1 MLSDTYCY
9 SLLNRL
15 LSMSLLLD
23 ALPTTEE
30 FFREFWNK
38 KPFVVR
44 GMISKKIMGAL
55 IDEDHLAGLSLEEEV
70 ESRLVKKGKKQ
81 NDWTCDHGPFHEK
94 DFAGLGEEDWSLLV
108 QNIDKHH
115 DATADLL
122 KCFNF
127 SPRWLLDDIMV
138 SFSPKGGTV
147 GAHTDS
153 YHVFLVQGKG
163 ERCWKVANEPI
174 KNEDYINDISLKI
187 LEASFEGEDI
197 TVTEGDVIYI
207 PPKFAHQGISLKPS
221 LTYSVG
227 FLGPSL
233 SDMLIQFG
241 QYLEEN
247 HLEIPRYLGQ
257 NLTESAVPFH
267 ITPNHCDDLKFF
279 MTDVFTQDYFNKWL
293 THYFC
298 SPMQTYEEDYDDD
311 ANINVDDIIAE
322 SVMLIKR
329 PAIKMLFIPLKAS
342 QKYCVSA
349 GDVSFNLDFSDL
361 FLVNMMAQETPF
373 SAKIFINHT
382 EILRNLLT
390 QNILTRAET

>member
-1 MLSDTYCY
+1 
-9 SLLNRL
+9 
-15 LSMSLLLD
+15 MSLILD
-23 ALPTTEE
+23 SLPTTEE

-241 QYLEEN
+241 QYIEEN

>member
-1 MLSDTYCY
+1 
-9 SLLNRL
+9 
-15 LSMSLLLD
+15 MSLILD

-187 LEASFEGEDI
+187 LKASFEGEVI

>member
-1 MLSDTYCY
+1 
-9 SLLNRL
+9 
-15 LSMSLLLD
+15 MSLILD

-311 ANINVDDIIAE
+311 TNINVDDIIAE

-329 PAIKMLFIPLKAS
+329 PAIKMLFIPLKAP

>member
-1 MLSDTYCY
+1 
-9 SLLNRL
+9 
-15 LSMSLLLD
+15 MSLILD

-241 QYLEEN
+241 QYIEEN

-329 PAIKMLFIPLKAS
+329 PAIKMLFIHLTAS

>member
-1 MLSDTYCY
+1 
-9 SLLNRL
+9 
-15 LSMSLLLD
+15 MSLILD

-44 GMISKKIMGAL
+44 GMISEKIMGAL

-233 SDMLIQFG
+233 SDLLIQFG
-241 QYLEEN
+241 QYIEEN
-247 HLEIPRYLGQ
+247 HLDIPRYLGQ

>member
-1 MLSDTYCY
+1 
-9 SLLNRL
+9 
-15 LSMSLLLD
+15 MSLILD

-44 GMISKKIMGAL
+44 GMISKKIIGAL

-174 KNEDYINDISLKI
+174 KNEDYVNDISLKI

-241 QYLEEN
+241 QYIEEN

-279 MTDVFTQDYFNKWL
+279 MTDVFTQDYFNNWL

>member
-1 MLSDTYCY
+1 
-9 SLLNRL
+9 
-15 LSMSLLLD
+15 MSLILD

-298 SPMQTYEEDYDDD
+298 SPMQTYEEDYDEDT
-311 ANINVDDIIAE
+311 NINVDNIIAE

>member
-1 MLSDTYCY
+1 
-9 SLLNRL
+9 
-15 LSMSLLLD
+15 MSLILD

-122 KCFNF
+122 KYFNF

-241 QYLEEN
+241 QYIEEN

>member
-1 MLSDTYCY
+1 
-9 SLLNRL
+9 
-15 LSMSLLLD
+15 MSLILD

-267 ITPNHCDDLKFF
+267 ITSTHCDDLKFF

-382 EILRNLLT
+382 ETLRNLLT

>member
-1 MLSDTYCY
+1 
-9 SLLNRL
+9 
-15 LSMSLLLD
+15 MSLILD

-38 KPFVVR
+38 KPFVIR

-94 DFAGLGEEDWSLLV
+94 DFVGLGEEDWSLLV

-197 TVTEGDVIYI
+197 TVTEGDMIYI

-241 QYLEEN
+241 QYIEEN

>member
-1 MLSDTYCY
+1 
-9 SLLNRL
+9 
-15 LSMSLLLD
+15 MSLILD

-122 KCFNF
+122 KYFNF

>member
-1 MLSDTYCY
+1 
-9 SLLNRL
+9 
-15 LSMSLLLD
+15 MSLLLD

-44 GMISKKIMGAL
+44 GMISKEIMGAL

-81 NDWTCDHGPFHEK
+81 NDWTCDHGPFQEK

-197 TVTEGDVIYI
+197 TVTEGDVIYV
-207 PPKFAHQGISLKPS
+207 PPKFAHQGISLKSS

-241 QYLEEN
+241 QYIEEN
-247 HLEIPRYLGQ
+247 HLKIPRYLGQ
-257 NLTESAVPFH
+257 NLTESAVPFE
-267 ITPNHCDDLKFF
+267 ITPNHSDDLKLF

-298 SPMQTYEEDYDDD
+298 SPMQTYEEDYDED

-329 PAIKMLFIPLKAS
+329 PAIKMLFIPSKAS

-349 GDVSFNLDFSDL
+349 GNVSFNLDFSDL
-361 FLVNMMAQETPF
+361 VLVNMMAQEKPF
-373 SAKIFINHT
+373 SAKIFIKHT

>member
-1 MLSDTYCY
+1 
-9 SLLNRL
+9 
-15 LSMSLLLD
+15 MSLILD

-122 KCFNF
+122 KYFNF

-197 TVTEGDVIYI
+197 TVTEADVIYI

-241 QYLEEN
+241 QYIEEN

-279 MTDVFTQDYFNKWL
+279 MTDVFTRDYFNKWL

-311 ANINVDDIIAE
+311 ANINVDDIIAK

>member
-1 MLSDTYCY
+1 
-9 SLLNRL
+9 
-15 LSMSLLLD
+15 MSLILD

-241 QYLEEN
+241 QYIEEN

-329 PAIKMLFIPLKAS
+329 PAIKMLFIPLKAP

>member
-15 LSMSLLLD
+15 LSMSLILD

-94 DFAGLGEEDWSLLV
+94 DFVGLGEVDWSLLV

>member
-15 LSMSLLLD
+15 LSMSLILD
-23 ALPTTEE
+23 APPTTEE

>member
-1 MLSDTYCY
+1 
-9 SLLNRL
+9 
-15 LSMSLLLD
+15 
-23 ALPTTEE
+23 
-30 FFREFWNK
+30 
-38 KPFVVR
+38 
-44 GMISKKIMGAL
+44 
-55 IDEDHLAGLSLEEEV
+55 
-70 ESRLVKKGKKQ
+70 
-81 NDWTCDHGPFHEK
+81 
-94 DFAGLGEEDWSLLV
+94 
-108 QNIDKHH
+108 
-115 DATADLL
+115 
-122 KCFNF
+122 
-127 SPRWLLDDIMV
+127 
-138 SFSPKGGTV
+138 
-147 GAHTDS
+147 
-153 YHVFLVQGKG
+153 
-163 ERCWKVANEPI
+163 
-174 KNEDYINDISLKI
+174 
-187 LEASFEGEDI
+187 
-197 TVTEGDVIYI
+197 
-207 PPKFAHQGISLKPS
+207 
-221 LTYSVG
+221 
-227 FLGPSL
+227 
-233 SDMLIQFG
+233 MLIQFG

-267 ITPNHCDDLKFF
+267 ITPKHCDDLKFF

>member
-9 SLLNRL
+9 LLLNRL
-15 LSMSLLLD
+15 LSMSLILD

>member
-1 MLSDTYCY
+1 
-9 SLLNRL
+9 
-15 LSMSLLLD
+15 MSLILD

-55 IDEDHLAGLSLEEEV
+55 IDEDYLAGLSLEEEV
-70 ESRLVKKGKKQ
+70 DSRLVKKGKKQ

>member
-1 MLSDTYCY
+1 
-9 SLLNRL
+9 
-15 LSMSLLLD
+15 MSLILD

-44 GMISKKIMGAL
+44 GMISRKIIGAL
-55 IDEDHLAGLSLEEEV
+55 IDADHLAGLSLEEEV

-94 DFAGLGEEDWSLLV
+94 DFAGLGEENWSLLV

-187 LEASFEGEDI
+187 LGASFEGEDI

-241 QYLEEN
+241 QYIEEN

-298 SPMQTYEEDYDDD
+298 SPMQTYEEGYDDD

>member
-15 LSMSLLLD
+15 LSMSLILD

-267 ITPNHCDDLKFF
+267 ITPIHCDDLKFF

>member
-1 MLSDTYCY
+1 
-9 SLLNRL
+9 
-15 LSMSLLLD
+15 MSLILD

-44 GMISKKIMGAL
+44 GMISNEIMGAL
-55 IDEDHLAGLSLEEEV
+55 IDEDYLAGLSLEEEV

-241 QYLEEN
+241 QYIEEN
-247 HLEIPRYLGQ
+247 HPEIPRYLGQ

-329 PAIKMLFIPLKAS
+329 PAIKMLFIPSKAS

-349 GDVSFNLDFSDL
+349 GNVSFNLDFSDL

-373 SAKIFINHT
+373 SAKIFIKHT

-390 QNILTRAET
+390 KNILTRAET

>member
-9 SLLNRL
+9 LLLNRL
-15 LSMSLLLD
+15 LSMSLILD

-44 GMISKKIMGAL
+44 GMISRKIIGAL
-55 IDEDHLAGLSLEEEV
+55 IDADHLAGLSLEEEV

-127 SPRWLLDDIMV
+127 SPRWLLDDIIV

-187 LEASFEGEDI
+187 LKASFEGEDI

-241 QYLEEN
+241 QYIEEN

-298 SPMQTYEEDYDDD
+298 SPMQTYEEGYDDD

>member
-9 SLLNRL
+9 LLLNRL
-15 LSMSLLLD
+15 LSMSLILD

-241 QYLEEN
+241 QYIEEN

-382 EILRNLLT
+382 EILRNLLI

>member
-1 MLSDTYCY
+1 
-9 SLLNRL
+9 
-15 LSMSLLLD
+15 MSLILD

-267 ITPNHCDDLKFF
+267 ITPKHCDDLKFF

>member
-1 MLSDTYCY
+1 
-9 SLLNRL
+9 
-15 LSMSLLLD
+15 MSLILD

-55 IDEDHLAGLSLEEEV
+55 IDEDYLAGLSLEEEV

-163 ERCWKVANEPI
+163 ERCWKLANEPI

-298 SPMQTYEEDYDDD
+298 SPMQTYEEDYDEDT
-311 ANINVDDIIAE
+311 NINVDNIIAE

>member
-1 MLSDTYCY
+1 
-9 SLLNRL
+9 
-15 LSMSLLLD
+15 MSLILD

-44 GMISKKIMGAL
+44 GMISRKIIGAL
-55 IDEDHLAGLSLEEEV
+55 IDADHLAGLSLEEEV

-187 LEASFEGEDI
+187 LGASFEGEDI

-241 QYLEEN
+241 QYIEEN

-298 SPMQTYEEDYDDD
+298 SPMQTYEEGYDDD

>member
-1 MLSDTYCY
+1 
-9 SLLNRL
+9 
-15 LSMSLLLD
+15 MSLILD

-44 GMISKKIMGAL
+44 DMISKKIMGAL

>member
-15 LSMSLLLD
+15 LSMSLILD

-241 QYLEEN
+241 QYIEEN

>member
-1 MLSDTYCY
+1 
-9 SLLNRL
+9 
-15 LSMSLLLD
+15 MSLILD

-115 DATADLL
+115 DATAVLL

-267 ITPNHCDDLKFF
+267 ITPKHCDDLKFF

-311 ANINVDDIIAE
+311 ANINVVDIIAE

>member
-1 MLSDTYCY
+1 
-9 SLLNRL
+9 
-15 LSMSLLLD
+15 MSLILD

-55 IDEDHLAGLSLEEEV
+55 IDEDYLAGLSLEEEV
-70 ESRLVKKGKKQ
+70 DSRLVKKGKKQ

-241 QYLEEN
+241 QYIEEN

-298 SPMQTYEEDYDDD
+298 SPMQTYEEGYDDD